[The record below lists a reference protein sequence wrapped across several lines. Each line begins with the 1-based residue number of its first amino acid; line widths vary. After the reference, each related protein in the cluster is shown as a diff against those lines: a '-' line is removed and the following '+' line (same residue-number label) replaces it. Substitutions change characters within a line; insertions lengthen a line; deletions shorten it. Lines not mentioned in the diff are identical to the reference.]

1 MKYFTKA
8 WYTLCQQCAYQYEL
22 IPTASAKRKSEDYF
36 QKLYAKRLEEELQA
50 EERFSQMSLE
60 ELFGEEDAAA
70 LEEIQIPP
78 FDRAACEAEFRAD
91 WEARMAEY
99 AAVLPQSI
107 LDQVADLRVL
117 ALGSATRAVKQSIAR
132 FCKQNE
138 DKVEQANQDYCSLME
153 RKPGRY
159 PDRIMEYYGFCGC
172 LVTGLEWQGTDL
184 ILRLDCTDTEN
195 PVKALTW
202 RQAEILE
209 EEPGVVGS
217 IWNCEELY
225 PTEQGFEF
233 HALLEIQ
240 EGEPIYFTVRAA
252 DVVFELDASAQDGPE
267 QE

>member
-1 MKYFTKA
+1 MKYFTKE
-8 WYTLCQQCAYQYEL
+8 WYTLCQQCAYQYDL

-36 QKLYAKRLEEELQA
+36 QKLYAQRLEEELQA
-50 EERFSQMSLE
+50 MERLSQLSPE
-60 ELFGEEDAAA
+60 KF
-70 LEEIQIPP
+70 
-78 FDRAACEAEFRAD
+78 FDRAACEAEFRKD

-117 ALGSATRAVKQSIAR
+117 ALGSATREVKQSIAR

-138 DKVEQANQDYCSLME
+138 DKLEQINRDYCSLIE

-159 PDRIMEYYGFCGC
+159 PDRIMAYYGFCDC
-172 LVTGLEWQGTDL
+172 LVTGLEWQGPDL
-184 ILRLDCTDTEN
+184 ILRLDRTGTEN
-195 PVKALTW
+195 PVQAVTW

-217 IWNCEELY
+217 IWSCEELY

-233 HALLEIQ
+233 HALLETQ
-240 EGEPIYFTVRAA
+240 EGKPIYLTVRAA
-252 DVVFELDASAQDGPE
+252 DILFELDASAQDVPE